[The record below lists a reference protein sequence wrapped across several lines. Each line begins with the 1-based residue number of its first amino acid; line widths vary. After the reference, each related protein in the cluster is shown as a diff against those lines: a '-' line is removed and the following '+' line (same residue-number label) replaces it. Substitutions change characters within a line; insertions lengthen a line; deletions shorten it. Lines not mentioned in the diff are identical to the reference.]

1 MIQRMK
7 ELGDENGRLKKR
19 YAEERGGFQPSC
31 PNDRI

>member
-19 YAEERGGFQPSC
+19 YAEERLKDKLIAP
-31 PNDRI
+31 P